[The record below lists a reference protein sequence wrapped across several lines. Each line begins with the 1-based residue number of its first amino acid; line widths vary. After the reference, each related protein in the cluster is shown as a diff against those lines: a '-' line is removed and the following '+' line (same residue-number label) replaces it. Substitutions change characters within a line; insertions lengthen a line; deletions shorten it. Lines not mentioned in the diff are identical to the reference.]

1 MDAERV
7 LIIILASTLSAFLL
21 VAIVAI
27 IKIIQIL
34 NHLKTITEKAQNMVN
49 TAENIGQF
57 FKHSTGAAALGNLVA
72 NVTDAIKDRKKKGR
86 DNG

>member
-1 MDAERV
+1 MDTERV
-7 LIIILASTLSAFLL
+7 LIIILASTLSVFLL
-21 VAIVAI
+21 LAIVAI

-34 NHLKTITEKAQNMVN
+34 NHLKTITEKAQQLVD

-72 NVTDAIKDRKKKGR
+72 NITDSIRSRNKKG
-86 DNG
+86 